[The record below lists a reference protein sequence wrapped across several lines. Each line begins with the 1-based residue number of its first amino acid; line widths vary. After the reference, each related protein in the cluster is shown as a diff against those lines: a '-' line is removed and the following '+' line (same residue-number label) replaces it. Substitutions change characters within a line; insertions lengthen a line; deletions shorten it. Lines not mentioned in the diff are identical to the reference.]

1 MRTATVANTLS
12 PQWKRDP
19 FYFPVTVSAYVGL
32 HSLRNPLCVIVVHTV
47 QSNSLLFYMRST
59 YPWPRCCIV
68 DVKYTSGTGSSKL
81 IFNDVHGVLLTATL
95 APRLL
100 LQAGA
105 NNVRVQPAAAA
116 AEDILL
122 LALTS
127 SINMQ
132 QQQQRSKQSNI
143 AVSRLRWQQQQQQR

>member
-1 MRTATVANTLS
+1 MRPLQSLFTQDVVMRTATVANTLS

-32 HSLRNPLCVIVVHTV
+32 HSFRNPLCVVVVHIV
-47 QSNSLLFYMRST
+47 HSNSLLFYLRSA
-59 YPWPRCCIV
+59 YSWLRRCIV
-68 DVKYTSGTGSSKL
+68 DVQYISGTGSSKL
-81 IFNDVHGVLLTATL
+81 FANDICGVLLTAAL
-95 APRLL
+95 ASRLL
-100 LQAGA
+100 LHAGA
-105 NNVRVQPAAAA
+105 NNLRVQSAAAA

-132 QQQQRSKQSNI
+132 
-143 AVSRLRWQQQQQQR
+143 